1 MNTSVATQQSEPM
14 VMGAIQH
21 WYDNTIFIIFT
32 DIYIYIYK
40 EREREREETNQSE
53 QGKVNKNEK

>member
-32 DIYIYIYK
+32 DIYIYIYIYR
-40 EREREREETNQSE
+40 ERERERERKQTNQSKE
-53 QGKVNKNEK
+53 R